1 MSLFDKLKKLL
12 SIASSSDPV
21 ETGVNQRKSS
31 AKKNLKTNI
40 FINTKTQKTMSMF
53 NYGVGGNEVKVD
65 ANEAINEIQENKTLL
80 VSKLTQDEPINPEII
95 TGLKSVDEVFK
106 YFKPGITVE
115 QESVDGQTI
124 KEDFNFG
131 NLSDF
136 SPKSITQQ
144 SPYLKN
150 MHLQQEQYN
159 KIVRQLKANKVLRT
173 MLDDEQS
180 KLAFVEALKAV
191 AQQLESN
198 N

>member
-1 MSLFDKLKKLL
+1 MGLLSKLKNLL
-12 SIASSSDPV
+12 SIVAGRASETTGIDSS
-21 ETGVNQRKSS
+21 GASI
-31 AKKNLKTNI
+31 KNLETNI
-40 FINTKTQKTMSMF
+40 FLNTKTLNTMSMF
-53 NYGVGGNEVKVD
+53 NYGVGGNEIKVD

-80 VSKLTQDEPINPEII
+80 VSKLTQDEPVNPEII
-95 TGLKSVDEVFK
+95 TGLKSVDDVFK

-115 QESVDGQTI
+115 QENADGQSI
-124 KEDFNFG
+124 KEDFKFST
-131 NLSDF
+131 LSDF

-191 AQQLESN
+191 AHQLESN